1 MWLLVFI
8 YWDRVYFLRTRS
20 KALEEH
26 SPQSGASKMSVGALP
41 EKRMPPGVTAFN
53 NWVGE
58 TGREWPSCPPVDSGN
73 GLQANAFSVGLG
85 GVPQDGLGSQRQCNG
100 NQHGSFSLV

>member
-1 MWLLVFI
+1 
-8 YWDRVYFLRTRS
+8 
-20 KALEEH
+20 
-26 SPQSGASKMSVGALP
+26 MSVGALP
-41 EKRMPPGVTAFN
+41 EKRMPPGVTVFN

-58 TGREWPSCPPVDSGN
+58 TGREWPSCPPVGSGS

-85 GVPQDGLGSQRQCNG
+85 SPPRWIGVPERQCNG